1 MRSSKRYSRTV
12 TGLLL
17 TILLGLEGTSLPAYA
32 HPNPPKADQE
42 LYESGGNCQTR
53 LLASTK
59 KQKYRIYWER
69 CIQPF
74 DQLRSRYPKSPLVE
88 RSLFY
93 LGELYAGLYRYSGDP
108 KDLASSKTSYQS
120 LIENY
125 PKSQLAQQAQ
135 SRLDKSRSST
145 KPAGDPRVVVE
156 KIRHWAYPDYTR
168 LVLDLNRSVQY
179 RQAQEKDPAALR
191 LILADTKLGMQ
202 AQAQLSSL
210 NTDLLRWVRFESS
223 SPRMVQVIIH
233 MEGLVGPP
241 KVAPLSNPDRLVIDL
256 FRKPSVTNSLPLNK
270 NTPSPS
276 QSTALAQ
283 PLPTI
288 IQRIVIDPGH
298 GGKDPGA
305 IGRGGLM
312 EKEVALDIGLRL
324 RKLIEKRLGKTVIMT
339 RKEDTFIGL
348 DDRTLLA
355 NSKKAD
361 LFISIHANAHPRR
374 STRGVEIYLLGPSSN
389 REALAVAARENSVS
403 LESAGN
409 LDRTLG
415 QILFDLGRDY
425 KINQSLEFAHTTRL
439 SFGTILRQYDYDVVS
454 LDVKRAPFYVLL
466 NSNMPSILAE
476 VSFISNPKEEQ
487 LLRKDRYRKAVTEA
501 LFEGLK
507 RYIASLETTS

>member
-1 MRSSKRYSRTV
+1 MRSSKRYSGTV

-32 HPNPPKADQE
+32 RPNAQE
-42 LYESGGNCQTR
+42 LYESGKNCQAQ
-53 LLASTK
+53 LFASPK

-69 CIQPF
+69 CIKPF
-74 DQLRSRYPKSPLVE
+74 DQLRMRYPKSSYLDD
-88 RSLFY
+88 SLFH
-93 LGELYAGLYRYSGDP
+93 LGELYGGLYRYSGNP
-108 KDLASSKTSYQS
+108 KDLALSKASYQN
-120 LIENY
+120 LIKSY
-125 PKSQLAQQAQ
+125 PNTQLARQAQ
-135 SRLDKSRSST
+135 SLNALTPPTRT
-145 KPAGDPRVVVE
+145 VVKPQVVIE
-156 KIRHWAYPDYTR
+156 KIRHWTYPDYTR
-168 LVLDLNRSVQY
+168 LVLDLNRPVQY
-179 RQAQEKDPAALR
+179 RQAQDKDPAALR
-191 LILADTKLGMQ
+191 LILADTQLGRQ
-202 AQAQLSSL
+202 AQAQLPSL
-210 NTDLLRWVRFESS
+210 NTDLLRWVSFQSS
-223 SPRMVQVIIH
+223 SPTMVQVIIS

-256 FRKPSVTNSLPLNK
+256 FRKPSVSNSPPLHK
-270 NTPSPS
+270 NAPSPP
-276 QSTALAQ
+276 QGIALAQ
-283 PLPTI
+283 PPPTI

-312 EKEVALDIGLRL
+312 EKEVVLDIGRRL
-324 RKLIEKRLGKTVIMT
+324 RNLIEERLGKTVIMT
-339 RKEDTFIGL
+339 REKDTFIEL

-361 LFISIHANAHPRR
+361 LFISIHANAHPSR
-374 STRGVEIYLLGPSSN
+374 STRGVEIYLLGLSSN

-487 LLRKDRYRKAVTEA
+487 LLRKDRYRQAMAEA

-507 RYIASLETTS
+507 RYIASIETTS